1 MTINRAFKFLAALF
15 VVIIFST
22 VLNVASTKK
31 SYSETYPAVV
41 CPPTLAGLNS
51 QISLYSTRTP
61 FQRLQ
66 NRTTKTAQVKVLR
79 LPVAKDSL
87 LLNAENSTP
96 VVWQSRS
103 GKWAGA
109 ALCTSPA
116 SSQWFMGGTA
126 DITTSGRLIII
137 NSGLSNAVVDLEVF
151 TEKGKQPNRAV
162 NISSKSYAVISIDTL
177 APGDKT
183 LGIHVTP
190 RFGRINAYVIDEQ
203 GKGLK
208 SLGGDLINPTSSASK
223 TLIIPA
229 IPNQN
234 SKNSPP
240 LAHLLRVLTP
250 GDVDASITVEVISS
264 DGIFIPVGFNS
275 REIFAGQ
282 VTEMSFAPKISS
294 SVLAIRITSSEPIVA
309 SVKSRVKSGT
319 GSDFVWSTPS
329 KELSPLRVAITG
341 LTPLITF
348 VGDDIDV
355 SINVTLLNGKVVNQ
369 RVRGSDITSWRAP
382 KSARSVEI
390 VKVKAGSYAGALASS
405 INGYAY
411 FPIESGSE
419 LTKIEIPDSNIR
431 VLNP

>member
-1 MTINRAFKFLAALF
+1 MRINRASKFLITLVAVLTL
-15 VVIIFST
+15 SS
-22 VLNVASTKK
+22 VLNIAATKE
-31 SYSETYPAVV
+31 SYSESYPAVV

-51 QISLYSTRTP
+51 QISLYSTRTQ

-109 ALCTSPA
+109 ALCSSPA
-116 SSQWFMGGTA
+116 SSQWFVGGTA

-137 NSGLSNAVVDLEVF
+137 NSGLGNAVVDLEVF
-151 TEKGKQPNRAV
+151 TERGKQPNRAV

-183 LGIHVTP
+183 LAIHVLP

-208 SLGGDLINPTSSASK
+208 SLGGDLINPMSMASK
-223 TLIIPA
+223 LLIIPA

-250 GDVDASITVEVISS
+250 GDIDTNITVEVISS

-294 SVLAIRITSSEPIVA
+294 SVMAIRITSSEPIVA

-319 GSDFVWSTPS
+319 GSDFVWSTPA
-329 KELSPLRVAITG
+329 KELTTMRVALTG

-348 VGDDIDV
+348 VGEKIDL
-355 SINVTLLNGKVVNQ
+355 SINVALVNGKVINKKVQ
-369 RVRGSDITSWRAP
+369 GSDITSWRAP
-382 KSARSVEI
+382 KSARSIEI
-390 VKVKAGSYAGALASS
+390 VKVNAGTYAGALASS

-411 FPIESGSE
+411 FPIESGSQ